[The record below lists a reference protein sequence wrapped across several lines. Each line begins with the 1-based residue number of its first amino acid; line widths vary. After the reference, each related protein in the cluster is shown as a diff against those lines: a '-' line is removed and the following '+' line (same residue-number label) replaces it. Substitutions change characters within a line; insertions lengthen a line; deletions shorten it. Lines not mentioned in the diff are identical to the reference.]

1 VQKVIIM
8 GAGGRDFHDFNLVF
22 REDPETQVVAFTAA
36 QIPGIDDRMYPASL
50 AGPLYPE
57 GIPIVPE
64 ERLAELIA
72 SEAVD
77 EVVLAYSDLA
87 HADVMH
93 KASIA
98 LAAGADF
105 RLLGPRSTMLL
116 ATKPVV
122 AVTAVRTG
130 CGKSQT
136 SRRIGELLLAAG
148 LRVGLVRH
156 PMPYGDLEAMRVQR
170 FATLADIDASHPT
183 IEEREE
189 YELPVEMGMTVYA
202 GVDYGEIL
210 ALADAESDV
219 IIWDGGNNDFP
230 FFSPDLS
237 IVVVDPLR
245 AGHELAYHPG
255 EANLRMADVVV
266 VNKIDSA
273 ELASLEE
280 VLKDIRLVN
289 SAAHIVLARSPVE
302 LEDGPSIEGERVLVV
317 EDGPTLTHGGMA
329 FGAGTVAARQGGAAA
344 LVDPRPY
351 AVGSIAET
359 FARYPDLDVLPAMGY
374 SDEQLAELQQTID
387 ACDCDVVVTGT
398 PIDLAR
404 LIRSRHPIRHA
415 TYRLEE
421 AGGIPLV
428 DLLEPIVAAAGGARP
443 VAAV

>member
-1 VQKVIIM
+1 
-8 GAGGRDFHDFNLVF
+8 
-22 REDPETQVVAFTAA
+22 
-36 QIPGIDDRMYPASL
+36 
-50 AGPLYPE
+50 
-57 GIPIVPE
+57 
-64 ERLAELIA
+64 
-72 SEAVD
+72 
-77 EVVLAYSDLA
+77 
-87 HADVMH
+87 
-93 KASIA
+93 
-98 LAAGADF
+98 
-105 RLLGPRSTMLL
+105 
-116 ATKPVV
+116 
-122 AVTAVRTG
+122 VTAVRTG

-219 IIWDGGNNDFP
+219 IIWDGGNNDFS

-289 SAAHIVLARSPVE
+289 SSAHIVLARSPVE

-344 LVDPRPY
+344 LVDPRPH
-351 AVGSIAET
+351 AVGSIADT
-359 FARYPDLDVLPAMGY
+359 FARYPGLDVLPAMGY

-421 AGGIPLV
+421 AGGIPLAV
-428 DLLEPIVAAAGGARP
+428 VLEPIVAAAGGARR